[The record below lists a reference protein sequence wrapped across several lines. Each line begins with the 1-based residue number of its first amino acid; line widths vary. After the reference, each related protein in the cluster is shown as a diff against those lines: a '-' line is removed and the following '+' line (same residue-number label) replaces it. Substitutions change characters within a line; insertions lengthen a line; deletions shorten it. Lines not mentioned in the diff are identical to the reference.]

1 MQQVLNNEKLL
12 QDIRDIR
19 QQITDLLMEIEHVS
33 LQVNPQIEVDY
44 AIKIGCYENELLQ
57 AQIAARRAKHKF
69 GLAQARKNRGEE
81 INEELIEQ
89 ELDEEFAVWEAQLT
103 AQVQDYLSKLETRA
117 GTRALLP
124 HEQKE
129 LRALHRELV
138 KRLHPDLHAHQ
149 SEEERRLFNMLQG
162 SVMDARVLD
171 LFAGSGALSLEA
183 LSRGA
188 AFAVLADRDRE
199 ACRVERNNLEKLG
212 FTDRAR
218 VMNSEWERTL
228 RTLSGEGER
237 FDLIFLDPPYAMT
250 DLREVTEKLKPLMTP
265 EARIV
270 IEHRAGAEIAA
281 ADGLEIVKERSW
293 GYCGVKIYEQLCD
306 SGIV

>member
-1 MQQVLNNEKLL
+1 MLRV
-12 QDIRDIR
+12 I
-19 QQITDLLMEIEHVS
+19 
-33 LQVNPQIEVDY
+33 
-44 AIKIGCYENELLQ
+44 
-57 AQIAARRAKHKF
+57 
-69 GLAQARKNRGEE
+69 
-81 INEELIEQ
+81 
-89 ELDEEFAVWEAQLT
+89 
-103 AQVQDYLSKLETRA
+103 A
-117 GTRALLP
+117 GTARGRRFDAPEGRDTRPTLD
-124 HEQKE
+124 
-129 LRALHRELV
+129 RVREN
-138 KRLHPDLHAHQ
+138 
-149 SEEERRLFNMLQG
+149 LFNMLQG